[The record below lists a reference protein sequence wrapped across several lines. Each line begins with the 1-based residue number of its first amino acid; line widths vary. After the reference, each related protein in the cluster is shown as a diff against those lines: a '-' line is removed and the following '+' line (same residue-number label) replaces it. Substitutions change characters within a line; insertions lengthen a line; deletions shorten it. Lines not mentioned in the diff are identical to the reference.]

1 MRGAGIVLGTGSQG
15 EEEKERKDQQES
27 EAQNANQQG
36 PPPEALLSTD
46 KTQSNV
52 GRQQGQAP
60 KIGPKSGAAARD
72 CSPPRSEMQN
82 FEKASLQKSLQSGH
96 ARGKTNRPV
105 PSLLAIT

>member
-60 KIGPKSGAAARD
+60 KIGPKSGAAAQD
-72 CSPPRSEMQN
+72 CSPPRSETQD
-82 FEKASLQKSLQSGH
+82 FEKASPQKSLQSGH

>member
-1 MRGAGIVLGTGSQG
+1 MGTGSQG

-60 KIGPKSGAAARD
+60 EIGRMPGTPLKVATPA
-72 CSPPRSEMQN
+72 
-82 FEKASLQKSLQSGH
+82 
-96 ARGKTNRPV
+96 
-105 PSLLAIT
+105 